1 MSDTGMTDFG
11 ALDHEYRE
19 LRAVWRDEDRRH
31 LDGAGRVWKRMNEV
45 RTTIET
51 TPPATGADCSVKV
64 RVLFN
69 LGQELGDDPD
79 DLIALRQVA
88 KFLET
93 RG

>member
-1 MSDTGMTDFG
+1 MADLG
-11 ALDHEYRE
+11 ALYNEYRE
-19 LRAVWRDEDRRH
+19 LKAVWLDEDRRH
-31 LDGAGRVWKRMNEV
+31 ALDEAGVDRVWERMNEV